1 MAYEMILAPV
11 TVANARNSE
20 AATIELDDGRILLVW
35 SDFYGGPTDFSAGR
49 LSGTISADRGRTW
62 SEKFTVVEN
71 TAVINTILP
80 SLLRLQSGELAL
92 FYLKEENLGDSRMFI
107 RKSHDEGETWGA
119 EVCVT
124 SDVAYHS
131 PANDRVIQLRNG
143 RILLPDGVRK
153 TIFPDGGE
161 YRLRGYYSDDNGE
174 TWHQG
179 RGDAEVPTGGAEP
192 VVVERRDGSVLMLI
206 RTPLMHIYRCESFD
220 GGDTWTVPVPT
231 SLLAPASPSNCKRI
245 PGTGDLL
252 LIWNHSSEGHMRN
265 PLTAAI
271 SKDDGETWSSFRDL
285 ENDPRHPC
293 AYPSIMFFGD
303 EVLLTYY
310 RCKYT
315 TPKVDP
321 RGWELKLKILPV
333 SWFYE

>member
-20 AATIELDDGRILLVW
+20 AATIEIDGGRILLAW
-35 SDFYGGPTDFSAGR
+35 SDFYGGPDDYSQARVSAV
-49 LSGTISADRGRTW
+49 ISSDGGRTW
-62 SEKFTVVEN
+62 GDKYTMVEN
-71 TAVINTILP
+71 TAVINTMMP

-92 FYLKEENLGDSRMFI
+92 FYLKQEDLGDSRMFM
-107 RKSHDEGETWGA
+107 RKSYDEGETWSG
-119 EVCVT
+119 EVSFT
-124 SDVAYHS
+124 SDVAYHN
-131 PANDRVIQLRNG
+131 PANDRVIQLRSG
-143 RILLPDGVRK
+143 RIVVPDSVGA
-153 TIFPDGGE
+153 
-161 YRLRGYYSDDNGE
+161 RLMAYYSDDKGE

-179 RGDAEVPTGGAEP
+179 SGEAKAPPGGAEP
-192 VVVERRDGSVLMLI
+192 VVVERKDGSVLMLI
-206 RTPLMHIYRCESFD
+206 RTRLFHIYRCESFD

-231 SLLAPASPSNCKRI
+231 SLLAPPSPSNCKRI
-245 PGTGDLL
+245 PRTEDLL
-252 LIWNHSSEGHMRN
+252 LVWNHSPDTRMRN

-271 SKDDGETWSSFRDL
+271 SKDDGETWSNFRDL
-285 ENDPRHPC
+285 ENDPQHPS
-293 AYPSIMFFGD
+293 AYPSIMFFRD

-315 TPKVDP
+315 TTEVDP